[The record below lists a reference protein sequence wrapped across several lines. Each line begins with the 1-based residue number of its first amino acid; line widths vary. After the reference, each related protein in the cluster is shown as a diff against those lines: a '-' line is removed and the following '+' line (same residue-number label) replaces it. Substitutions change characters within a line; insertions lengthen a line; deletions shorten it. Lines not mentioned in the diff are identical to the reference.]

1 MTKASEFF
9 DSKYLA
15 AGDLGGKEHKLQITA
30 LGVAEFKDGR
40 KPVIFFAGKKKGMSL
55 NKTNANKLKAQYG
68 DEMDNWIGKEVII
81 FPDVVDFQGVPTPC
95 VRLRPVLPL
104 AGGDGDFK
112 DSEIPW

>member
-15 AGDLGGKEHKLQITA
+15 AGDLQGREHKLQITA

-55 NKTNANKLKAQYG
+55 NKTNAGKLRAQYG
-68 DEMDNWIGKEVII
+68 DEMDEWIGKDVII
-81 FPDVVDFQGVPTPC
+81 YPDVVDFNGTPTPC
-95 VRLRPVLPL
+95 IRVRPVLPV
-104 AGGDGDFK
+104 AGAAGPDD
-112 DSEIPW
+112 DIPF